1 MTVLYHYCSNAAFQS
16 IVENRSI
23 WLSALSLSSDTME
36 GKLVTNVIA
45 EMAKSDGL
53 DQANIQRLKESVS
66 LLEQMMEGLGFC
78 LSEKGDLLSQWR
90 GYADDATGVSVGFS
104 KKYLEK
110 LSEVRLNP
118 QKSGFTLNKVEY
130 EYESQKK
137 RIQATYDKIKELINQ
152 GAYKP
157 LKFQTI
163 LKFKTDDEIEAE
175 NKIIKK
181 TFWDLSLTILPLIF
195 ELFLLK
201 TKAFQEEQEWRLIS
215 YLLKISDDECCFQSF
230 PNKIVPYRKYSLS
243 NLEENP
249 IVEVILGPKNSTPK
263 YVIDRL
269 LKQNNFEIVNV
280 VRSEASYR

>member
-1 MTVLYHYCSNAAFQS
+1 MTVLYHYCSNAAFHS

-36 GKLVTNVIA
+36 GKLVTDVIA

-53 DQANIQRLKESVS
+53 DQTNIQKLKESVS
-66 LLEQMMEGLGFC
+66 LLERIMEGLGFC

-90 GYADDATGVSVGFS
+90 GYADDASGVSIGFS

-110 LSEVRLNP
+110 LSEDSLNP
-118 QKSGFTLNKVEY
+118 QKSGFTLKKVEY

-137 RIQATYDKIKELINQ
+137 RIQATYDKIKDYIKQ

-157 LKFQTI
+157 LRYQTI
-163 LKFKTDDEIEAE
+163 LGFKTDKEIEAE

-181 TFWDLSLTILPLIF
+181 AISDLSLTILPLIV

-215 YLLKISDDECCFQSF
+215 PLIKTGDDECCFQSF
-230 PNKIVPYRKYSLS
+230 PDKIIPYRNFSLS
-243 NLEENP
+243 NLEENS
-249 IVEVILGPKNSTPK
+249 IIKVILGSKNNTPE
-263 YVIDRL
+263 YVIDGL
-269 LKQNNFEIVNV
+269 LKQNNFENVNV
-280 VRSEASYR
+280 IRSKSSYR

>member
-1 MTVLYHYCSNAAFQS
+1 MTVLYHYCSNAAFHS

-36 GKLVTNVIA
+36 GKLVTDVIA
-45 EMAKSDGL
+45 QMAKSDGL

-66 LLEQMMEGLGFC
+66 LLEQIMEGLGFC
-78 LSEKGDLLSQWR
+78 LSEEGDLLSQWR
-90 GYADDATGVSVGFS
+90 GYADDASGVSIGFS

-110 LSEVRLNP
+110 LSEDSLNP
-118 QKSGFTLNKVEY
+118 QKSGFTLKKVEY

-137 RIQATYDKIKELINQ
+137 RIQATYDKIKDYIKQ

-157 LKFQTI
+157 LRYQTI
-163 LKFKTDDEIEAE
+163 LGFKTDKEIEAE
-175 NKIIKK
+175 NKVIKK
-181 TFWDLSLTILPLIF
+181 AFCDLSLTILPLIF

-215 YLLKISDDECCFQSF
+215 PLSKISDDECCFQSF
-230 PNKIVPYRKYSLS
+230 PDKIVPYRKFSLS
-243 NLEENP
+243 NLEENS
-249 IVEVILGPKNSTPK
+249 IVKVILGSKNNTPE

-269 LKQNNFEIVNV
+269 LNQNNFDNVNV
-280 VRSEASYR
+280 IRSESSYR